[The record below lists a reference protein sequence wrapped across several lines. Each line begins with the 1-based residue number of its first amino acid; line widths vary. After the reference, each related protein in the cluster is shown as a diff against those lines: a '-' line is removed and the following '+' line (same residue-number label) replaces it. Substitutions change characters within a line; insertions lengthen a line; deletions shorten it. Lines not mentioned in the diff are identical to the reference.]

1 MDAAYLFAKNLV
13 ETNYE
18 DIPQDV
24 VEATKKQT
32 LDILGVALAGS
43 PKPGVKELVE
53 LITEW
58 GGKKEST
65 IFCYGR
71 KVPAAHAAQMN
82 ATMGHALDY
91 DDTHDM
97 AIIHPSVVAVPTCLA
112 VAEHKGKLSGRE
124 FITAAALGMDMIC
137 RLGLATTSPL
147 KAGWHLTTLYGFMTA
162 AGVAGRIL
170 GLDEDGIVNA
180 IGIAYHQSCGNGQ
193 CVLDGALTKRMGPG
207 FAVRGGIA
215 AALMAEKGITG
226 AKNSL
231 EGEFGLF
238 NLYHQGTY
246 DGRILTADLGK
257 HFEGIN
263 VSIKP
268 YPCCRVTHAYI
279 DAALAIVNQHNI
291 KAEEVREI
299 TLICGE
305 VANQLLCV
313 PLEVKCKPRTIVD
326 AQFSIPWTVA
336 TAIVRRQVTMEHFTE
351 AAIKSQDILEI
362 SGKTKVEPDT
372 GPGSTRLIQP
382 GRMKIATKNGETY
395 YEEVNHA
402 LGSPQRPLT
411 FDECARKFRDCASY
425 AIKRLPNKQ
434 IDRVVELVR
443 QLEKVDDVRE
453 IAELLG

>member
-1 MDAAYLFAKNLV
+1 
-13 ETNYE
+13 
-18 DIPQDV
+18 
-24 VEATKKQT
+24 
-32 LDILGVALAGS
+32 
-43 PKPGVKELVE
+43 
-53 LITEW
+53 
-58 GGKKEST
+58 
-65 IFCYGR
+65 
-71 KVPAAHAAQMN
+71 
-82 ATMGHALDY
+82 
-91 DDTHDM
+91 
-97 AIIHPSVVAVPTCLA
+97 
-112 VAEHKGKLSGRE
+112 
-124 FITAAALGMDMIC
+124 
-137 RLGLATTSPL
+137 
-147 KAGWHLTTLYGFMTA
+147 
-162 AGVAGRIL
+162 
-170 GLDEDGIVNA
+170 
-180 IGIAYHQSCGNGQ
+180 
-193 CVLDGALTKRMGPG
+193 MGPG

-231 EGEFGLF
+231 EGEYGLF

-268 YPCCRVTHAYI
+268 YPCCRATHAYI

-372 GPGSTRLIQP
+372 SPGSTRLIQP
-382 GRMKIATKNGETY
+382 GRVKIATKNGETY
-395 YEEVNHA
+395 YEEVDHA

-434 IDRVVELVR
+434 IDRVVELVG
-443 QLEKVDDVRE
+443 QLEKVDDIRE

>member
-13 ETNYE
+13 VTNYD
-18 DIPQDV
+18 DIPRDV

-43 PKPGVKELVE
+43 SKPGVKELLE

-58 GGKKEST
+58 GGKEEST
-65 IFCYGR
+65 IFCSGQ
-71 KVPAAHAAQMN
+71 KVPAPHAAQMN
-82 ATMGHALDY
+82 ATMGHAPDY
-91 DDTHDM
+91 DDTHDT

-112 VAEHKGKLSGRE
+112 VAEHRGKLSGRE
-124 FITAAALGMDMIC
+124 FITAAALGIDMIC

-147 KAGWHLTTLYGFMTA
+147 KAGWHLTTLNGCMTA

-170 GLDEDGIVNA
+170 GLDENGIVNA

-207 FAVRGGIA
+207 FAIRGGIA

-226 AKNSL
+226 AKDSL
-231 EGEFGLF
+231 EGKYGLF

-246 DGRILTADLGK
+246 DSRILTVDLGK
-257 HFEGIN
+257 RFEGIN

-268 YPCCRVTHAYI
+268 YPCCRVAHSYI
-279 DAALAIVNQHNI
+279 DAALSIVNQHNI
-291 KAEEVREI
+291 KAEEVREV
-299 TLICGE
+299 TVICGE
-305 VANQLLCV
+305 LANELLCV
-313 PLEVKCKPRTIVD
+313 PFEAKCKPRTVVD

-336 TAIVRRQVTMEHFTE
+336 TAIVRRQVAMEHFTE

-372 GPGSTRLIQP
+372 GPGSTVLIQP
-382 GRMKIATKNGETY
+382 GRVKIVTKNGETY
-395 YEEVNHA
+395 YKEINHA

-425 AIKRLPNKQ
+425 AIKRLPDKQ
-434 IDRVVELVR
+434 IDRVVELVG
-443 QLEKVDDVRE
+443 QLEKVDDIGE
-453 IAELLG
+453 IIELLG